1 MRVASETS
9 VLDVQPGDTT
19 ELVVEIV
26 NTSEVIDGVSTRVI
40 GLPEP
45 SVTSSPAM
53 LPLFPQ
59 TSGHVTLS
67 LAVPPTHP
75 AGQHSLTIEVTSHG
89 AGVAP
94 QFLDLDLVVAP
105 RPAMTMAT
113 RPRMIRAYRQARFV
127 LEITNSGNLPLDVT
141 LQAVDVDR
149 SCVASFAPDQLR
161 IAAGSVV
168 PVLLTVSG
176 PRMVFGADLDR
187 TITVQALART
197 VDAARPRAEPDAAPE
212 AAPEEQLTQQITV
225 RLRQRPRIT
234 RGLLTALI
242 LAGIIAL
249 WAAVFLLGLNK
260 VFSGDPM
267 TKAVPASF
275 FAAGNGTG
283 GSGAGGD
290 GSGSGNFA
298 GVQTGDGAAPAGAL
312 PKDGQVPAGIGGGI
326 SGQVIAAS
334 DHQPVG
340 RILVEAL
347 RDSPDGLQVVSSA
360 ATQSDGT
367 YALAGLF
374 PTDYFLRFSAAGYRA
389 VWYPAGPFQ
398 LGAKTVAATAQ
409 SVSDG
414 IDVTITGN
422 PASISGTVDPGD
434 TLTPVH
440 TTVVARS
447 LEGSGGTT
455 PVATTTTSAGGT
467 YTLPKLPAPGK
478 YELTFTATGYEPTT
492 IVDSVAGGQKRLEP
506 TVQLAVGVGEI
517 SGTVT
522 DGTAPLGGAAISTTV
537 GGKALAL
544 TTPTTGTV
552 GAFLLGNL
560 PTPATYVITFSRPG
574 YGTQTQVIDLGAGQN
589 RNGLK
594 VALAAGTGSVSG
606 RLVGSDGKGLGGAT
620 VTVGG
625 ATAGSAPSASP
636 GAGPSP
642 SPGTAAPVPTT
653 TTLTSGAVGTF
664 AINGLAAPGSYTL
677 TFTLAGYAPAT
688 VPVTLTASGPPSTV
702 SVTLSTQL
710 GRISGQVTSADGAYV
725 GATVTATDGTR
736 SWKATSTSSGAG
748 LPAGG
753 YIIDQ
758 LQPGTYAVTVTAP
771 AMTQQ
776 TALVTVTAGETTT
789 RNLRLGG

>member
-9 VLDVQPGDTT
+9 LLDVQPGDTT

-67 LAVPPTHP
+67 LAVPATHP
-75 AGQHSLTIEVTSHG
+75 AGQHSLTVEVISHG
-89 AGVAP
+89 AGAAP
-94 QFLDLDLVVAP
+94 QYLDLDLVVAP

-113 RPRMIRAYRQARFV
+113 RPRMVRAHRQARFV
-127 LEITNSGNLPLDVT
+127 LEITNAGNLPLDVT

-161 IAAGSVV
+161 IAAGAAA

-176 PRMVFGADLDR
+176 PRMIFGTELDR
-187 TITVQALART
+187 TITVEALARS
-197 VDAARPRAEPDAAPE
+197 VDDAGPRAAPDAEPDAARE
-212 AAPEEQLTQQITV
+212 APITQETTV

-242 LAGIIAL
+242 LASIIVL

-275 FAAGNGTG
+275 FAAGNDT
-283 GSGAGGD
+283 GGD
-290 GSGSGNFA
+290 GSGGSGGGGFTA
-298 GVQTGDGAAPAGAL
+298 VQSADGAAPAGAL
-312 PKDGQVPAGIGGGI
+312 PKNGQLPAGIGGGI

-374 PTDYFLRFSAAGYRA
+374 PTDYFVRFSAAGYRA

-398 LGAKTVAATAQ
+398 LGAKTVAAVAQ

-447 LEGSGGTT
+447 LDGAGGTK

-467 YTLPKLPAPGK
+467 YKLPNLPAPGK
-478 YELTFTATGYEPTT
+478 YELTFTASGYEPTT
-492 IVDSVAGGQKRLEP
+492 IVDTVAGGQQRLEP

-537 GGKALAL
+537 GGKALTL

-574 YGTQTQVIDLGAGQN
+574 YGTQTQVIDLSAGQN
-589 RNGLK
+589 RNALK

-625 ATAGSAPSASP
+625 ATTGATPPSA
-636 GAGPSP
+636 
-642 SPGTAAPVPTT
+642 GTAAPVPTT

-702 SVTLSTQL
+702 SVTLSTEL
-710 GRISGQVTSADGAYV
+710 GRISGTVTSADGAYV

-771 AMTQQ
+771 ALAQQ
-776 TALVTVTAGETTT
+776 TALVTVTAGATTT